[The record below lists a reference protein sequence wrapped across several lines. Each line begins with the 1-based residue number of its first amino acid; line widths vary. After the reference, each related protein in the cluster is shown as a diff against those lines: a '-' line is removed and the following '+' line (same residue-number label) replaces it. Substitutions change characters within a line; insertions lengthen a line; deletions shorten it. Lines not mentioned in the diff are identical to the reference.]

1 MATARD
7 VRESGAVPASKEY
20 AAISADGGGPVEKFA
35 VYVVAEAGATIVCVW
50 APPLDQDENVY
61 DEPPRVCGETA
72 LTEFAEP
79 MITVRVNGAAA
90 CVGPTTSWSRLGS
103 RRT

>member
-1 MATARD
+1 MSAS
-7 VRESGAVPASKEY
+7 VVPLPASKEY
-20 AAISADGGGPVEKFA
+20 AATSADGGGPVEKLA
-35 VYVVAEAGATIVCVW
+35 VYVVAEAGAMMVCVW
-50 APPLDQDENVY
+50 APPSDQDVNVY

-79 MITVRVNGAAA
+79 MITVRVNGARPVSARRRA
-90 CVGPTTSWSRLGS
+90 GARRGS